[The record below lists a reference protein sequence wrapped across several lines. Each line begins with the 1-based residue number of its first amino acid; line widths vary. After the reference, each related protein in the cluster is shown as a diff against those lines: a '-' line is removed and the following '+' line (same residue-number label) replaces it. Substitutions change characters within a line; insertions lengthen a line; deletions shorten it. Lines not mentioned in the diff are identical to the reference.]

1 MWPPGSADTVCSRPP
16 VMTQVAFCFSNEEEA
31 EMRRTYESDVP
42 LDTDFIKTLV
52 HAFVMLR
59 VDYCNAVF
67 AVS

>member
-1 MWPPGSADTVCSRPP
+1 
-16 VMTQVAFCFSNEEEA
+16 MTQVAFCFSNEEEA